1 MIQMIH
7 YTVLNQVEGI
17 AQRRGFQM
25 DFEDLWRFRSR
36 DVRGAQSHL

>member
-1 MIQMIH
+1 MIEMIN
-7 YTVLNQVEGI
+7 YIVLNQVESI